1 MVDEQAFSSVSSNL
15 FRKNNEQKSEIEN
28 LTLQPSEKLDF
39 FHNNLSPKDNS
50 ALGSFQPEVVIEEQK
65 SEEVES
71 PGTPRQRTPKILK
84 KRKRYTNT
92 EM

>member
-1 MVDEQAFSSVSSNL
+1 MSSNL

-39 FHNNLSPKDNS
+39 FHNNLSPKGNS
-50 ALGSFQPEVVIEEQK
+50 AMGSFRPEVVIEEQK
-65 SEEVES
+65 SECES
-71 PGTPRQRTPKILK
+71 PGTPRQRTPTILK
-84 KRKRYTNT
+84 KRLKYTNT